1 MDFLLVGD
9 SAAMVV
15 HGYCTTLPITLD
27 EIILHARAV
36 ARGAVTPLLVADLPF
51 GSYELG
57 PAQAVASA
65 VRLVKE
71 GAVDAVKLEGGDP
84 QRAATAQAVVDA
96 GVAVLGHAGLLPQ
109 RVSALGGFRA
119 MGASAAEG
127 EKVFDAAL
135 RLQDAGC
142 FGLVLECIP
151 EPLARS
157 ITATLDIPT
166 VGIGCGPGTSGQIIV
181 YHDVIG
187 MCEHPHYASV
197 TPRFVKKYA
206 QVGSVIADALEKYKE
221 EVATSQFPSE
231 EFSPYKMKTAQRE
244 KLAETLHKRGFGAAA
259 EQLAGG
265 DGPSTAAADGG

>member
-27 EIILHARAV
+27 EIIVHARAV

-84 QRAATAQAVVDA
+84 QRAVAARAVVDA

-109 RVSALGGFRA
+109 RVSALGRGKVDLA
-119 MGASAAEG
+119 IGSA
-127 EKVFDAAL
+127 
-135 RLQDAGC
+135 
-142 FGLVLECIP
+142 
-151 EPLARS
+151 
-157 ITATLDIPT
+157 LDIFGGALPYAD
-166 VGIGCGPGTSGQIIV
+166 VGAWGK
-181 YHDVIG
+181 
-187 MCEHPHYASV
+187 A
-197 TPRFVKKYA
+197 
-206 QVGSVIADALEKYKE
+206 
-221 EVATSQFPSE
+221 
-231 EFSPYKMKTAQRE
+231 
-244 KLAETLHKRGFGAAA
+244 RGR
-259 EQLAGG
+259 
-265 DGPSTAAADGG
+265 